1 MATQVL
7 SRMRDAFAIELP
19 LRVIFDSPTVAGLA
33 EAIIQKELARADDD
47 LLARLL
53 REMEGLPA

>member
-7 SRMRDAFAIELP
+7 SRVQATFGAELA
-19 LRVIFDSPTVAGLA
+19 LRVLFDSPTVAGLA
-33 EAIIQKELARADDD
+33 EAIVQKTLEQADSD

-53 REMEGLPA
+53 AELEGEPA